1 MAKFYRLSPNYSNRS
16 ISRHQMERHGRIK
29 GNTNDGGEPPM
40 DDDYAT
46 KGELRQLSN
55 QVDQRFSEV
64 DQRFLAVDRRFDEV
78 DRKFEAVNR
87 RFDEIDRRFDQLD
100 DRLKE
105 MNTNMGIR
113 FNTLSK
119 LIWWQIGLF
128 TTLVIL
134 PAFIAF
140 MRFVLTYHP

>member
-1 MAKFYRLSPNYSNRS
+1 MD
-16 ISRHQMERHGRIK
+16 RHGKIR

-64 DQRFLAVDRRFDEV
+64 D
-78 DRKFEAVNR
+78 RKFEAVDR

-100 DRLKE
+100 DQLKE
-105 MNTNMGIR
+105 MNTNMDIR